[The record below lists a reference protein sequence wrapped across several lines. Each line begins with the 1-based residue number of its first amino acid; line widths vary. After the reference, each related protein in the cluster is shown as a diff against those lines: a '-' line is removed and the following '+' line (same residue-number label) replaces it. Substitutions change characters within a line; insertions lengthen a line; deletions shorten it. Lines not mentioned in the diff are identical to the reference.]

1 MKAFVCIGI
10 LLFSLS
16 VCYGQNKNI
25 AIVNSYN
32 TESGK
37 VYQVINLLE
46 KSAFIKMGD
55 TLGVKYYL
63 SNDGIVLSKNEPD
76 VWLVLLSRPSTITTS
91 GNEEP
96 ITKDDVKWYNK
107 IIAIY
112 QSTLK
117 KKKK

>member
-1 MKAFVCIGI
+1 MKALTYVGM
-10 LLFSLS
+10 LLFTLS
-16 VCYGQNKNI
+16 VCYGQSKNI
-25 AIVNSYN
+25 AIVDSYN

-46 KSAFIKMGD
+46 KDTFIKMGD

-63 SNDGIVLSKNEPD
+63 SNDGIILSKNEPD

-96 ITKDDVKWYNK
+96 LTKEDVKWYNK

>member
-10 LLFSLS
+10 LLFSLN

-25 AIVNSYN
+25 IIVNSYDAEDN
-32 TESGK
+32 K

-46 KSAFIKMGD
+46 KDAFVKMGD

-63 SNDGIVLSKNEPD
+63 SNDGAVLSKNEPA
-76 VWLVLLSRPSTITTS
+76 VWLVLLSKPIIINSS
-91 GNEEP
+91 GDEEQVGKED
-96 ITKDDVKWYNK
+96 IGWYNK

-117 KKKK
+117 KK